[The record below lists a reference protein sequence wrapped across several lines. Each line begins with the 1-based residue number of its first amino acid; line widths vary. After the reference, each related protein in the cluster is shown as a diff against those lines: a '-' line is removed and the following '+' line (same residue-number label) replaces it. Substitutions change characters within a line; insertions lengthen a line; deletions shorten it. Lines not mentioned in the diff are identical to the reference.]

1 MSVSYACALW
11 IKEHSTYLIDKIIK
25 IVDPDLKVLKFCVC
39 VYNVF
44 EVKWNGMEV
53 KRLCMRKE
61 INESIVKDKST

>member
-1 MSVSYACALW
+1 MGMCLSPMFCALW
-11 IKEHSTYLIDKIIK
+11 IKKHSTYLIDKIIK

-53 KRLCMRKE
+53 NVCVWEKK
-61 INESIVKDKST
+61 